1 MDPEELDYQGLDALS
16 HRTLRKEG
24 EGNVPRG
31 RRRGPAA
38 AAGCRGGLH
47 RRTAPVGLGSRGED
61 SLLRWNREALPF

>member
-31 RRRGPAA
+31 RRRGLAA
-38 AAGCRGGLH
+38 AAGCRGG
-47 RRTAPVGLGSRGED
+47 AEV
-61 SLLRWNREALPF
+61 SLLRWIRGGAAF